1 MSQLV
6 GIYGSSGCGKT
17 RFVEEIVRQVTDR
30 GFNCRGVCSPAIF
43 EESLKTGITSQ
54 LIPGNENQ
62 QLARL
67 AQAGDEQIFGKWHM
81 FPETMTWALEYL
93 QKDVYSDLWIID
105 EIGPYEV
112 EKGLGWAAILP
123 RLGNLPSKVTLITYR
138 PSLITYF
145 SRHYPNIL
153 AFDLEQAGAAE
164 KATRKIEELLSA
176 GEIYQKFAF

>member
-30 GFNCRGVCSPAIF
+30 GFNCRGVSSPAIF
-43 EESLKTGITSQ
+43 EEGLKTGITAQ
-54 LIPGNENQ
+54 LIPSGESR
-62 QLARL
+62 QLAHL
-67 AQAGDEQIFGKWHM
+67 AQAGDGQVFGKWHM
-81 FPETMTWALEYL
+81 FAETMSWALEYL

>member
-30 GFNCRGVCSPAIF
+30 GFNCRGVFSPAIL
-43 EESLKTGITSQ
+43 EEGVKTGIAAQ
-54 LIPGNENQ
+54 LIPNGERR

-67 AQAGDEQIFGKWHM
+67 AQAGDIHVFGKWRM

-93 QKDVYSDLWIID
+93 QTDVYSDLWVVD
-105 EIGPYEV
+105 ELGPYEV
-112 EKGLGWAAILP
+112 EQGLGWAAILP
-123 RLGNLPSKVTLITYR
+123 RLGNIPSKVTLITYR
-138 PSLITYF
+138 PSLQTYF
-145 SRHYPNIL
+145 GKRYPGMI

-164 KATRKIEELLSA
+164 KATREIDDLLSA
-176 GEIYQKFAF
+176 GEISR

>member
-1 MSQLV
+1 MSQLI

-17 RFVEEIVRQVTDR
+17 RFVEELVRQVTER

-43 EESLKTGITSQ
+43 EEGLKTGITVQ
-54 LIPGNENQ
+54 LIPGGENR

-67 AQAGDEQIFGKWHM
+67 AQAGDGQVFGKWHM

-93 QKDVYSDLWIID
+93 KTDVYSDLWVID

-138 PSLITYF
+138 QSLITYF
-145 SRHYPNIL
+145 RKHYPSIL
-153 AFDLEQAGAAE
+153 AFDLEQAGATE
-164 KATRKIEELLSA
+164 KATREIVDLLSA
-176 GEIYQKFAF
+176 GEISQ

>member
-43 EESLKTGITSQ
+43 TEGLKTGITAQ
-54 LIPGNENQ
+54 LIPSGESR
-62 QLARL
+62 QLAHL
-67 AQAGDEQIFGKWHM
+67 AQAGDGQVFGKWRM

-93 QKDVYSDLWIID
+93 QKDVYSDLWVID

-138 PSLITYF
+138 PSLMTYF
-145 SRHYPNIL
+145 SEHYPSIL
-153 AFDLEQAGAAE
+153 SFDLEQAGAAE

-176 GEIYQKFAF
+176 GEISQKFAF

>member
-1 MSQLV
+1 MSHLI

-17 RFVEEIVRQVTDR
+17 RFVEELVRRITER
-30 GFNCRGVCSPAIF
+30 GFSCKGVCSPAIF
-43 EESLKTGITSQ
+43 EAGVKIGITAQ
-54 LIPGNENQ
+54 LIPSGESR
-62 QLARL
+62 QLAHL
-67 AQAGDEQIFGKWHM
+67 AQAGDIHVFGKWRM
-81 FPETMTWALEYL
+81 FPETMTWALAYL
-93 QKDVYSDLWIID
+93 QADVYCDLWVID

-145 SRHYPNIL
+145 RKHYPSIL

-164 KATRKIEELLSA
+164 RATREIVELLWA
-176 GEIYQKFAF
+176 GEISP

>member
-43 EESLKTGITSQ
+43 EESLKTGITAQ
-54 LIPGNENQ
+54 LIPGGENR

-67 AQAGDEQIFGKWHM
+67 AQAGDGQVFGKWHM

-93 QKDVYSDLWIID
+93 QKDVYSDLWVID

-112 EKGLGWAAILP
+112 EKGLG
-123 RLGNLPSKVTLITYR
+123 
-138 PSLITYF
+138 
-145 SRHYPNIL
+145 
-153 AFDLEQAGAAE
+153 
-164 KATRKIEELLSA
+164 
-176 GEIYQKFAF
+176 